1 MSAGF
6 CFGVRKMLSNHTEV
20 VVAHTVNVLV
30 VTELFII
37 KWLIV

>member
-1 MSAGF
+1 MGAGF
-6 CFGVRKMLSNHTEV
+6 CFGVRKMSNHTEV